1 MRPIGIRAV
10 LALAVVLIPALHTA
24 PAPAAQSPPFTG
36 PKGWNH
42 QVGATPTP
50 QSPRA
55 QESWKKDD
63 GEFLSYFSD
72 AGLSYDDVLAM
83 VKKNVADNA
92 IKTTLDTDRKCDG
105 RRAHELEMSIGAS
118 VTDQVIVDDAPGV
131 TRLTYSRPQ
140 AMQKSPDVVSA
151 VNAYCGTAQ

>member
-1 MRPIGIRAV
+1 MRPIGIGAV
-10 LALAVVLIPALHTA
+10 LALTVVIPALHA
-24 PAPAAQSPPFTG
+24 AAAPAAQSQPFAG

-63 GEFLSYFSD
+63 GEFLGYFSD

-92 IKTTLDTDRKCDG
+92 IKTTVDTDRKCDG
-105 RRAHELEMSIGAS
+105 RRAHELEMSIGTS
-118 VTDQVIVDDAPGV
+118 LTDQVIVDDAPGV

-140 AMQKSPDVVSA
+140 STPKSPDVVSA
-151 VNAYCGTAQ
+151 LNAYCGPGQ